1 MHIVKI
7 LEKGAIGLLLTLDSI
22 VFDLIGK
29 AYNIFMA
36 IAGARLL
43 SADAYMKVAN
53 KIYVIV
59 GVLML
64 FVLSYSIL
72 RSIIDPDKHLK
83 EELGAKMV
91 QRIVIAVVGLAM
103 TPVLFNLLYQAQGLI
118 LESNILGNLFFNDE
132 VLEDGTDPNSYLTQI
147 GGSVTA
153 TSLWQAFF
161 YPSEESGLEAKD
173 IKADP
178 NNYLIAVGS
187 LAACA
192 GIATAAG
199 FFIAVPVVNFL
210 LVGAA
215 AISCINAGNSI
226 ATAASEGNGE
236 EITLDEAYSRTA
248 AGDSFKLYLAFIDNY
263 VDDGE
268 ISYTFIISTIAGG
281 FCLYA
286 FISFSID
293 MGVRA
298 AKMAYLQIIAPIPL
312 IMQVIP
318 SNKDMFDKYLKSVK
332 NTFMEVFIRISVVYV
347 VVYIICHL
355 PQLFSSTT
363 ALWGNTNLSGP
374 SKLIALALLILGL
387 IAFCRKAPDII
398 SETLNIPKGD
408 MKLGL
413 REKLAEGGAFAAGGI
428 LGSAATSGYRAARN
442 YKPPKGHEGDHFRNA
457 MARMGRG
464 VGGFFGAGARAG
476 WNQFGPG
483 DDKHEAKNWKDMVNV
498 ASRASRAQDDHRQ
511 AADQR
516 RDERERLRQ
525 ERDKQEAVVER
536 ARQRY
541 LSTPE
546 SDPNY
551 AAIKKA
557 YEDEQKKLD
566 QIRKDIMQNT
576 ELGNWGYERGKRI
589 KIWAAGSFDLTLEDS
604 AIKMGS
610 AAGDLQ
616 DKLRQAITAKGS
628 DELKSAYKDWQDAES
643 EQPSKYKNGFTEESY
658 NAERVRRNSKAATVE
673 AAVKNLASAEKELE
687 EAQRSGDATR
697 IETAKTKLAAAATA
711 KEQAMLAASPEEKE
725 LVKKVEA
732 RARLQVDYDAAVA
745 DGRTADAARLDGAIK
760 SLDTEVASA
769 QAAFDKAL
777 DATAMR
783 TDEEFAAESLRIQ
796 QKRTT
801 LKRIYE
807 MMADAEI
814 QTKLSEGDTDYTSV
828 VANFLRDNADL
839 IQNHPTLRVPI
850 GVDASGNPIEVPV
863 SEYIENAFGVKAL
876 QGEVDPSFFKKGID
890 VTVGEGSSAV
900 KLTYD
905 AEHKVY
911 TDGTNTYQP
920 GQIAAHLAKLMTPA
934 PGSGGSVAKLD
945 IKTGVN
951 RGKDDGKKIKNMM
964 PTSEG
969 YIAKKNLEREKEGK
983 K

>member
-1 MHIVKI
+1 MFIVKI

-53 KIYVIV
+53 KIYAIV

-91 QRIVIAVVGLAM
+91 QRVVIAVVGLAM

-147 GGSVTA
+147 GGNVTA

-161 YPSEESGLEAKD
+161 YPSEESGKD
-173 IKADP
+173 ASEIEADP
-178 NNYLIAVGS
+178 GGYLIGVAVTTC
-187 LAACA
+187 AAA
-192 GIATAAG
+192 GGIAAL
-199 FFIAVPVVNFL
+199 FIGIPVVNL
-210 LVGAA
+210 LAVGAA
-215 AISCINAGNSI
+215 ALTCVNAANN
-226 ATAASEGNGE
+226 AASNSGE
-236 EITLDEAYSRTA
+236 KITLREAYTRTA

-263 VDDGE
+263 VDEGE

-298 AKMAYLQIIAPIPL
+298 AKMAYLQIVAPIPL

-387 IAFCRKAPDII
+387 IAFCRRAPDII

-413 REKLAEGGAFAAGGI
+413 RDKLAEGGAFAAGGI
-428 LGSAATSGYRAARN
+428 LGAAATSGYRGARN
-442 YKPPKGHEGDHFRNA
+442 YKPPKGQENNHFRNA

-464 VGGFFGAGARAG
+464 VGGFFGAGGRAA
-476 WNQFGPG
+476 WNQFKPG
-483 DDKHEAKNWKDMVNV
+483 EGGKEAKNWQGMVDV
-498 ASRASRAQDDHRQ
+498 ASKASRAQDDSRRAKDQRAENRRRIQEQIDNQQTTVDRLNHQYQ
-511 AADQR
+511 AAPAGPA
-516 RDERERLRQ
+516 RDAL
-525 ERDKQEAVVER
+525 KQQLEE
-536 ARQRY
+536 
-541 LSTPE
+541 
-546 SDPNY
+546 
-551 AAIKKA
+551 
-557 YEDEQKKLD
+557 EQKKLA
-566 QIRKDIMQNT
+566 QLRKELQENT
-576 ELGNWGYERGKRI
+576 ELGNWAAERGKRI
-589 KIWAAGSFDLTLEDS
+589 KIWAAGSFDLTLEDA

-628 DELKSAYKDWQDAES
+628 DELKAAYKQWQDAES
-643 EQPSKYKNGFTEESY
+643 ENADSLKYKNGFTEESY
-658 NAERVRRNSKAATVE
+658 NAEKLRRSQKATAVQNAVRNLKSAEDEMAAAT
-673 AAVKNLASAEKELE
+673 A
-687 EAQRSGDATR
+687 SGDATR
-697 IETAKTKLAAAATA
+697 IALATA
-711 KEQAMLAASPEEKE
+711 NLDAAKKARDEAIVARTPEEME
-725 LVKKVEA
+725 IVKKATA
-732 RARLQVDYDAAVA
+732 RARLQMDYDTAVA
-745 DGRTADAARLDGAIK
+745 AGDTALAASLQTQMNTLDGELQAQQDALMQDLENRAINENYQQ
-760 SLDTEVASA
+760 DVI
-769 QAAFDKAL
+769 AL
-777 DATAMR
+777 
-783 TDEEFAAESLRIQ
+783 Q
-796 QKRTT
+796 NKRTR

-814 QTKLSEGDTDYTSV
+814 QMKLSKNDTDYTSI

-839 IQNHPTLRVPI
+839 IQNHPNMMV
-850 GVDASGNPIEVPV
+850 PIEVDV
-863 SEYIENAFGVKAL
+863 NGNVIKEVAISEFIERSFGAAAL
-876 QGEVDPSFFKKGID
+876 SGSLDPSTFD
-890 VTVGEGSSAV
+890 RPTTVVMGEGTAYEA

-905 AEHKVY
+905 PSSNSYRDSAGNV
-911 TDGTNTYQP
+911 YQP
-920 GQIAAHLAKLMTPA
+920 GQIAAHLDRIMA
-934 PGSGGSVAKLD
+934 PHAGAALD
-945 IKTGVN
+945 IDSGVN
-951 RGKDDGKKIKNMM
+951 RGKGQGKKIKNSM
-964 PTSEG
+964 PTSRD
-969 YIAKKNLEREKEGK
+969 YVDKKNLEREKEGK